1 MKTTVKTV
9 QVVTNGQGFNVP
21 IDPDR
26 DPAEPEV
33 MLIDPNRGYVGDNF
47 VIVSH
52 AVRKF
57 RDTFFPEAGPFEII
71 DMDLREPNRTQK
83 RSLKFQNPPEKG
95 ELQKGPTRVV
105 SRSLNGR
112 TLH

>member
-33 MLIDPNRGYVGDNF
+33 MLIDQT
-47 VIVSH
+47 
-52 AVRKF
+52 A
-57 RDTFFPEAGPFEII
+57 DTSVTT
-71 DMDLREPNRTQK
+71 L
-83 RSLKFQNPPEKG
+83 SLY
-95 ELQKGPTRVV
+95 
-105 SRSLNGR
+105 R
-112 TLH
+112 TLFVSSETRSSPRRAHSRLSTWI